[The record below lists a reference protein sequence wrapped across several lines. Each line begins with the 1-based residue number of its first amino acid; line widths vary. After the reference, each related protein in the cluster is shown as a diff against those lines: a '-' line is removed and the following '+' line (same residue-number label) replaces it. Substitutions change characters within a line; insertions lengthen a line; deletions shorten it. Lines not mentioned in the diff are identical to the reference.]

1 MRMILQTEEC
11 GGLARYLPVRRLDGE
26 TRLKAEKRFLNCRVR
41 GIILG
46 CSFEDDVWTL
56 TNELR
61 RYTLDFR
68 FDGTA
73 FRRKAEAWIGCSEEC
88 YRECMKAYAAFHLG
102 TYTLNY
108 LQEIVGEMRLVAGM
122 DKDEAEML
130 SGNERAPM
138 FPMTGFLSLIPES
151 NDLRDLVIEAWEE
164 QKWRVRVS
172 NPRPLAD
179 FALYLRFN
187 KELDRFWDAASP
199 EEKRFY
205 FPVYFWWKLT
215 VILPLRVTEF
225 LVTPR
230 NCLSKE
236 GVKFLLSIRRTKLK
250 KGGRRISYTV
260 DSDYRIQW
268 YEIPE
273 WLFQEIGR
281 YREAT
286 SDVPLPALGTL
297 LVPDYPAP
305 CGYFSYVQLSRRLKR
320 FCAEILNDKA
330 YPIHAGDTRHLAMIS
345 LILSGGSPVI
355 CRELAGHESVDISAH
370 YYSNLSTIIE
380 SAVYEHYHGW
390 TSDSLLTGFL
400 RFPTTLPSERIR
412 VNRGWCDVPA
422 VERGDISECL
432 KCYDRSG
439 RIGDCAN
446 CTHFYPDSPGLRLE
460 LERSRKKAVDED
472 GEYLMRMIE
481 LVRKGLGLQ
490 EDIEA
495 ALLRLQNSGYRY
507 GALLSEKRLR
517 EDWNGKA

>member
-11 GGLARYLPVRRLDGE
+11 GGFARYLPVRRLDGE
-26 TRLKAEKRFLNCRVR
+26 TRLKAEKRFLNCRMR

-205 FPVYFWWKLT
+205 FLVETDRHSSASGHGISGNAAKLPEQRRRQ
-215 VILPLRVTEF
+215 IPAFHPAHKTE
-225 LVTPR
+225 
-230 NCLSKE
+230 
-236 GVKFLLSIRRTKLK
+236 
-250 KGGRRISYTV
+250 KG
-260 DSDYRIQW
+260 
-268 YEIPE
+268 
-273 WLFQEIGR
+273 
-281 YREAT
+281 
-286 SDVPLPALGTL
+286 
-297 LVPDYPAP
+297 
-305 CGYFSYVQLSRRLKR
+305 
-320 FCAEILNDKA
+320 
-330 YPIHAGDTRHLAMIS
+330 
-345 LILSGGSPVI
+345 
-355 CRELAGHESVDISAH
+355 
-370 YYSNLSTIIE
+370 
-380 SAVYEHYHGW
+380 
-390 TSDSLLTGFL
+390 
-400 RFPTTLPSERIR
+400 
-412 VNRGWCDVPA
+412 
-422 VERGDISECL
+422 
-432 KCYDRSG
+432 
-439 RIGDCAN
+439 
-446 CTHFYPDSPGLRLE
+446 
-460 LERSRKKAVDED
+460 RKKDFLH
-472 GEYLMRMIE
+472 G
-481 LVRKGLGLQ
+481 GF
-490 EDIEA
+490 
-495 ALLRLQNSGYRY
+495 RLPYPMV
-507 GALLSEKRLR
+507 
-517 EDWNGKA
+517 